1 MWDSSRTLV
10 FFRMQRAEKSDE
22 RKKKTICIKFDLRML
37 KERVNWK
44 PRNKAETNLS
54 DLNLN
59 TQSRNLAKRALEL
72 QFKGQY

>member
-1 MWDSSRTLV
+1 
-10 FFRMQRAEKSDE
+10 
-22 RKKKTICIKFDLRML
+22 ML

-44 PRNKAETNLS
+44 PRNKAVTNLS